1 MNVERLLTHERA
13 VVEAALRRLV
23 ATPDTWP
30 QRLHEAIAYAVFAG
44 GKRIR
49 PVLARIAHR
58 AAGGDPD
65 TITEAVCGLE
75 LIHTYSLVHDDLP
88 AMDDDV
94 LRRGRPT
101 VHVAFD
107 EATAILVGD
116 ALLTEGLL
124 LLARHPEGETWAHLR
139 ADAVALV
146 AEAVSSRGM
155 VGGQADDIAST
166 VRSDSDRSLLE
177 ARLERIHRHKTGS
190 LLQASVELGA
200 LLARAEPPVREDFAQ
215 FGCDL
220 GLAFQVA
227 DDILDVTSSAQD
239 LGKSPGKDEQTGKLT
254 YATLFG
260 LDAAQRR
267 LDALEAQL
275 VDRARNLDGPDG
287 ELAALARFIC
297 HRRS

>member
-1 MNVERLLTHERA
+1 VNVEQLLADERA
-13 VVEAALRRLV
+13 LVEAALRRLV

-30 QRLHEAIAYAVFAG
+30 RRLHEAIAYAVFAG

-58 AAGGDPD
+58 AAGGDPAA
-65 TITEAVCGLE
+65 ITEAACGLE

-88 AMDDDV
+88 SMDDDV

-101 VHVAFD
+101 VHIAYD

-124 LLARHPEGETWAHLR
+124 LLARFPAGESRAALR
-139 ADAVALV
+139 SDAVALV

-155 VGGQADDIAST
+155 VGGQADDIENT
-166 VRSDSDRSLLE
+166 GRTDDDRKGLE
-177 ARLERIHRHKTGS
+177 RRLETIHRHKTGC

-200 LLARAEPPVREDFAQ
+200 LLARADESAQKDFGL
-215 FGCDL
+215 FGHDL

-227 DDILDVTSSAQD
+227 DDILDATSSAD
-239 LGKSPGKDEQTGKLT
+239 VLGKSPGKDAASDKLT
-254 YATLFG
+254 YVTLFG
-260 LDAAQRR
+260 LEAARRR
-267 LDALEAQL
+267 LDSAEEQL
-275 VDRARNLDGPDG
+275 VDRARQIEGPDG
-287 ELAALARFIC
+287 ELAALARFVC
-297 HRRS
+297 RRTS